1 MRRVWGQTKILT
13 LYCTQIKTLLEK
25 GLLFLFSTLIPFC
38 TKDEDRVVEDQS
50 RINELIEQI
59 DQLRSENQSLDNMI
73 NSLQSK
79 LTDFYHKLETLH
91 LQIHLPKLD
100 GRRPKIICLMLST
113 MERELL
119 EHFIDMQALFLP
131 ILMNGNDLIQ

>member
-1 MRRVWGQTKILT
+1 MK
-13 LYCTQIKTLLEK
+13 K
-25 GLLFLFSTLIPFC
+25 GLLFLFSTLILFSC

-50 RINELIEQI
+50 RINELITQI

-73 NSLQSK
+73 TSCKQK

-91 LQIHLPKLD
+91 LQIYLPKLD
-100 GRRPKIICLMLST
+100 GVIGQKLFCLMLAT

-131 ILMNGNDLIQ
+131 ILTETETGTI

>member
-1 MRRVWGQTKILT
+1 MK
-13 LYCTQIKTLLEK
+13 K
-25 GLLFLFSTLIPFC
+25 GLLFLFSTFILFSC

-50 RINELIEQI
+50 RINELIAQI

-73 NSLQSK
+73 TSLQSEINRLLLQMEEEASSTDIFTEMDGAMCQK
-79 LTDFYHKLETLH
+79 LF
-91 LQIHLPKLD
+91 
-100 GRRPKIICLMLST
+100 CLMLAT

-131 ILMNGNDLIQ
+131 ILTETETI